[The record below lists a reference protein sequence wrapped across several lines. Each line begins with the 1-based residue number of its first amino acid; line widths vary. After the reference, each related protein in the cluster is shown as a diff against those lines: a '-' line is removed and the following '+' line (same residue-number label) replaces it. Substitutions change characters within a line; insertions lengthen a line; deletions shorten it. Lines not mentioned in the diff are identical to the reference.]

1 MKNKILSAVLAIV
14 CLISCCLC
22 VAGCDWGVTPFG
34 YATYKTSG
42 QQVLR
47 FSSTMTNSTH
57 IWVFEKETDVP
68 NRDDPQYVDNGAQYI
83 RDCDGA
89 CMIEIEF
96 GSILGVEEVD
106 GTKCTLVNMKTTPFS
121 LRVTVKKSSSIYAT
135 EKDVYMNGAK
145 MEKKTKYDSIT
156 DSSSVKI
163 FYFENFEFGRSNANG
178 KINKSII
185 NMIEYR

>member
-1 MKNKILSAVLAIV
+1 MKNKILSVVLAFV
-14 CLISCCLC
+14 CLLSCCLC

-42 QQVLR
+42 EQVLR
-47 FSSTMTNSTH
+47 FSSSMTNSTH
-57 IWVFEKETDVP
+57 IWVFEKEADVP
-68 NRDDPQYVDNGAQYI
+68 DGNDSQYVDNLAQYR
-83 RDCDGA
+83 RDCDDA

-106 GTKCTLVNMKTTPFS
+106 GTKCTLVNMKTYPFS
-121 LRVTVKKSSSIYAT
+121 IRITVKKSSSVYAET
-135 EKDVYMNGAK
+135 KGVYMNGVK
-145 MEKKTKYDSIT
+145 MEKKTKYDKIT
-156 DSSSVKI
+156 DSSSIKI

-185 NMIEYR
+185 NMIEYK